1 MPKASM
7 LSRRQWV
14 VLTDFCLHPLPQ
26 SPLSLINVKSENTFF
41 QNYYHI
47 HRNKKNPG
55 SQSLSIFRVGVPTIS
70 FTGYNSQKATL
81 KIESAKIK

>member
-47 HRNKKNPG
+47 HRNKKIRAARVCPSSELE
-55 SQSLSIFRVGVPTIS
+55 SQPFLSLAII
-70 FTGYNSQKATL
+70 
-81 KIESAKIK
+81 AKKLY